1 MPRRRAFAPTPCLP
15 MTHALPLTT
24 RLRKA
29 TQTTAR
35 WLSAAGLLAL
45 ASCQHDRDT
54 VAAVDPEGPIVALTA
69 YNLTVPANFPPLP
82 AAPPDNPLTVEGVAL
97 GRQLFYEK
105 SLSVNNT
112 VACASCHRQELAF
125 TDGLAHAQGVDGGS
139 TPRGAMSLANLVWVP
154 RLTWDGAAG
163 TLETQARTPIENPA
177 EMHQP
182 LAAGVARLQ
191 ATATYP
197 PLFRRAFG
205 SSTITAD
212 NMLRALAQFERTLVS
227 GNSRYDQFLGGNR
240 AALTGYEQQGLVLF
254 VTHPDGPAGIR
265 GGNCQDCHGGPL
277 QTDNQFRNNGL
288 DATLADLGLGL
299 QTGRPTDNGKFRVP
313 SLRNIALT
321 APYMHDGRFP
331 NLDSVLSHYNEHIAV
346 ASPNLDPLILNGSND
361 RRGAGYAL
369 SLTRDEKAKIVAFL
383 RTLTD
388 TTFTHD
394 RRFAKP

>member
-1 MPRRRAFAPTPCLP
+1 MAHSLLLIA
-15 MTHALPLTT
+15 
-24 RLRKA
+24 RLRQT

-45 ASCQHDRDT
+45 AGCQHDRDT
-54 VAAVDPEGPIVALTA
+54 VNPEGPVVPPTA

-82 AAPPDNPLTVEGVAL
+82 APPPDNPLTVEGVAL
-97 GRQLFYEK
+97 GRQLFYDK
-105 SLSVNNT
+105 NLSVNGT

-125 TDGLAHAQGVDGGS
+125 TDGRARALGVNGAT
-139 TPRGAMSLANLVWVP
+139 TPRSAMPLANLRWEP

-163 TLETQARTPIENPA
+163 TLETQARTPIENPL

-182 LAAGVARLQ
+182 LATGVARLQ

-197 PLFRRAFG
+197 ALFRKAFG
-205 SSTITAD
+205 SSSITD
-212 NMLRALAQFERTLVS
+212 SNTLKALAHFERTLIS
-227 GNSRYDQFLGGNR
+227 GSSRYDQFLSGNR
-240 AALTGYEQQGLVLF
+240 TALTSYEQQGLVLF

-265 GGNCQDCHGGPL
+265 GGNCQDCHAGPL
-277 QTDNQFRNNGL
+277 QTDHAFRNNGL
-288 DATLADLGLGL
+288 DATLTDLGLGL

-361 RRGAGYAL
+361 RRGAGYPLA
-369 SLTRDEKAKIVAFL
+369 LTRDEKAKIVAFL

-394 RRFAKP
+394 RRFARP